1 MKYRTLSV
9 VDAEKFWEMMDQL
22 DHETKYMLYE
32 PGERTKDLAKIESVM
47 LKQTADLWD
56 IYPQKRAV

>member
-32 PGERTKDLAKIESVM
+32 PGERTKDLAKLS
-47 LKQTADLWD
+47 LSYGTQ
-56 IYPQKRAV
+56 

>member
-22 DHETKYMLYE
+22 DHKTKYMLYE
-32 PGERTKDLAKIESVM
+32 PGERTKDLAKLSLSYGI
-47 LKQTADLWD
+47 Q
-56 IYPQKRAV
+56 

>member
-32 PGERTKDLAKIESVM
+32 PGKG
-47 LKQTADLWD
+47 
-56 IYPQKRAV
+56 QKTLQKLSLSYGTQ

>member
-32 PGERTKDLAKIESVM
+32 PGEKTE
-47 LKQTADLWD
+47 DLWD